1 MLLVIAG
8 LATVLIV
15 LTLVALA
22 ATMALA
28 LPGVASA
35 GNDNMDVI
43 VDGRAGTET
52 RSIAVSVA
60 DLNLAST
67 AGLRRADYRVTR
79 AAKQVCGF
87 VNGSIIPVTQ
97 DYRNCFGEETFAQW
111 RTEQSINN

>member
-1 MLLVIAG
+1 MTAK
-8 LATVLIV
+8 
-15 LTLVALA
+15 TLVALA

-60 DLNLAST
+60 DLNLASS

-87 VNGSIIPVTQ
+87 VNGSIIPVTE
-97 DYRNCFGEETFAQW
+97 DYRNCFGEALTGARSDLNAMAQ
-111 RTEQSINN
+111 RQG